1 MRCISELL
9 RHLSYG
15 VVARHLERLPPYPTV
30 RAEFGEAHDVVL
42 VWSEKV
48 PATFEFMVA
57 QHVYAS
63 FIGHKMT
70 AALLNKVASHAMSL
84 VMRYFNAGYIW
95 RFGTVWEYSGD
106 KLGLEI
112 PWELKIGEFRCT
124 R

>member
-1 MRCISELL
+1 MRCIAELL
-9 RHLSYG
+9 EHLSWGAVTRY
-15 VVARHLERLPPYPTV
+15 LERLPRYPTV
-30 RAEFGEAHDVVL
+30 RAELGEAHDVVL

-48 PATFEFMVA
+48 PASFEFMVA
-57 QHVYAS
+57 QNTYAA
-63 FIGHKMT
+63 FTGRKLT
-70 AALLNKVASHAMSL
+70 AGLLDQISSHAMSL
-84 VMRYFNAGYIW
+84 VVRYFNAGHLR